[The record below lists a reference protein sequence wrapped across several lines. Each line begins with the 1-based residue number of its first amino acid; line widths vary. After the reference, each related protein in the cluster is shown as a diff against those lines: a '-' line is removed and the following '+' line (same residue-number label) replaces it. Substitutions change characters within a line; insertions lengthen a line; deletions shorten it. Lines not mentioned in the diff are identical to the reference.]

1 MTAKAS
7 VEPRHTARACRC
19 RSASSSPILTL
30 IRVPTSTPER
40 RIVDGRPVINR
51 AELCRQ
57 TGVSMTTAERWWRQ
71 RESNG
76 HPPAALVDGRRL
88 FWDEAAVIDFAR
100 AQPEVISASG
110 EDTVVVGGRTLVGRR
125 RLAAAL
131 AMNEATHANLY
142 SQRHENG
149 HPEHAAKFGKRLFW
163 DEAQVLKWDEARRAA
178 ARARLTP
185 VDRSGDPDELVG
197 LDEGA
202 RVLGFAD
209 QRTLTSVRARYPD
222 RFPPPDDED
231 GRYKRRTLWA
241 YADAR
246 ATVGRPRGAGRR
258 DQR

>member
-1 MTAKAS
+1 MTATAS
-7 VEPRHTARACRC
+7 AEPGRAARAG
-19 RSASSSPILTL
+19 RSRPGSSSPIPTL
-30 IRVPTSTPER
+30 IRVPTPTPER

-51 AELCRQ
+51 AELCRL
-57 TGVSMTTAERWWRQ
+57 TGVSTTAAERWWRQ

-76 HPPAALVDGRRL
+76 HPPTALVDGRRL
-88 FWDEAAVIDFAR
+88 FWDEAAIVEFACN
-100 AQPEVISASG
+100 QPEVAAG
-110 EDTVVVGGRTLVGRR
+110 QEDTVVIGGRTLVGRG
-125 RLAAAL
+125 RLAAKL
-131 AMNEATHANLY
+131 GLTTIGHRDLY
-142 SQRHENG
+142 SRRDENG
-149 HPEHAAKFGKRLFW
+149 HPEYVAKLGKRLYW
-163 DEAQVLKWDEARRAA
+163 DEAQVLAWDEARRAA

-209 QRTLTSVRARYPD
+209 QRTLTSARTRYPD
-222 RFPPPDDED
+222 RFPPPDDEE